1 MKFNPLRDASVPT
14 HFPSPNQETIMPK
27 LPFLLT
33 LLPLLQVMALEF
45 QGVTI
50 TDQAT
55 LTKAIQGNYTWD
67 LDYGTAHGEK
77 WKKAELKLCPTM
89 LLTMQGLTATTF
101 IKGEKAGDPDK
112 FVFDKIEGEKVCLHY
127 EPSPVEPGEAPLPPS
142 KVIMAFDGSVMLIT
156 TIRDLPAGSR
166 QVREIREYWKIK

>member
-1 MKFNPLRDASVPT
+1 
-14 HFPSPNQETIMPK
+14 MPK
-27 LPFLLT
+27 LPFLLA

-45 QGVTI
+45 RGVTI

-67 LDYGTAHGEK
+67 LDYGAAHGEK
-77 WKKAELKLCPTM
+77 WKKAELEMGPTM
-89 LLTMQGLTATTF
+89 RMSMRGLVATNF
-101 IKGEKAGDPDK
+101 VKGEQVDDPEK
-112 FVFDKIEGEKVCLHY
+112 FVFDKIEGEKVYLHY
-127 EPSPVEPGEAPLPPS
+127 EPSPAKPGEAPLPPS
-142 KVIMAFDGSVMLIT
+142 KVIIAFDGSVMLIT